1 MLEFA
6 TRWGLEKR
14 LRLLRIIS
22 PGRVILVAIIV
33 AAGYLTFSAGTNVI
47 NSYRL
52 VNQEKQLQTEV
63 ATLEGRLDQL
73 QQVHEYLRSDEYVE
87 FMARR
92 VFGLVKPGEKLVIVS
107 APSPPPPPDEE
118 LQDLAWWQRLFAGY

>member
-1 MLEFA
+1 M
-6 TRWGLEKR
+6 R
-14 LRLLRIIS
+14 LIRVFS
-22 PGRVILVAIIV
+22 PGRILLVAIIL

-52 VNQEKQLQTEV
+52 VNQEKQLQAEV
-63 ATLEGRLDQL
+63 ESLEVRLDQL

-107 APSPPPPPDEE
+107 APSHPPPSDE
-118 LQDLAWWQRLFAGY
+118 DLRDLTWWQRLFAGY